1 MDGRFDSAPDLTQ
14 PGPAWRR
21 LHPTALVVESVD
33 SITTMVSLTLSLLVT
48 IRIIVRDFG
57 PWVWALLVLAAVAVL
72 VRPAII
78 WLNTRYRLDADG
90 LSFRSGLFFRKRRA
104 IGYDRIHAIS
114 ATTPWYM
121 RPFNVVRLTVASGGT
136 ADVDITLDAVP
147 VALQLE
153 LERLRQTATNQG
165 VPADVGMRD
174 AASISMPAVRG
185 DAATGKAGASAG
197 MAGGPAGMAGG
208 TTDSASGGST
218 GKESAAS
225 NRTNPILL
233 TPHALNPHTTEP
245 HTTEPHTGDSHTTG
259 LHAPNRPVFRASVRD
274 IILFATTDI
283 GVFAAALVVLGF
295 VQQLEDL
302 VPSHWVD
309 VATDSVG
316 GFVARGA
323 FAIAALALAVAAAL
337 LAVSIVT
344 SMLRFYG
351 FEVWRR
357 GDDLVVTRGLLTR
370 RTMTI
375 PVSRIQTITI
385 KQSLPRKALHLCS
398 AAVGLS
404 TSTAASGDAEAMMGT
419 NVLPVISDKR
429 VWDALRD
436 MLPEWDVR
444 EPEVIRTGR
453 GLERYYLI
461 TPAVLGT
468 LVTLVFLAAALVT
481 FPDLPAYANPWWWAV
496 AAGVVATVWWLACRW
511 LKART
516 EGYELRSDGT
526 GALDGKVSHARHT
539 PMRIAVTGAS
549 ALSERT
555 MFTRRSRVQ
564 SVRRTTTPWRMA
576 NGVEQV
582 SMPLFVMN
590 GQSELRFHAI
600 RSKHVAELA
609 EWAAPEV

>member
-1 MDGRFDSAPDLTQ
+1 MSGRLDSA
-14 PGPAWRR
+14 WCR
-21 LHPTALVVESVD
+21 LHPTALVVELVD
-33 SITTMVSLTLSLLVT
+33 SITTMVSLTLSLLVA

-57 PWVWALLVLAAVAVL
+57 PWVWALLALAAVAVL

-78 WLNTRYRLDADG
+78 WLSTRYRLDADG
-90 LSFRSGLFFRKRRA
+90 LSFRSGLFVRKRRA

-121 RPFNVVRLTVASGGT
+121 RPFGVVRLTVASGGS

-153 LERLRQTATNQG
+153 LERLRQTATNG
-165 VPADVGMRD
+165 E
-174 AASISMPAVRG
+174 
-185 DAATGKAGASAG
+185 T
-197 MAGGPAGMAGG
+197 
-208 TTDSASGGST
+208 ASGETIGS
-218 GKESAAS
+218 GSIAS
-225 NRTNPILL
+225 SIAET
-233 TPHALNPHTTEP
+233 HVSDAQ
-245 HTTEPHTGDSHTTG
+245 
-259 LHAPNRPVFRASVRD
+259 APNRPVFRASVRD
-274 IILFATTDI
+274 ILLFATTDI

-295 VQQLEDL
+295 MQQLEDL

-323 FAIAALALAVAAAL
+323 FAIVALALAVVATL

-344 SMLRFYG
+344 AMLRFYG

-357 GDDLVVTRGLLTR
+357 GDDLVVARGLFTR

-398 AAVGLS
+398 AEVGLS
-404 TSTAASGDAEAMMGT
+404 TNTAASGDADAMTGT

-444 EPEVIRTGR
+444 EPNVIRTGR
-453 GLERYYLI
+453 GLERYYLA
-461 TPAVLGT
+461 TPAVVGT

-496 AAGVVATVWWLACRW
+496 AAGVIATVWWLACRW

-516 EGYELRSDGT
+516 EGYELRFNGTSTPDG
-526 GALDGKVSHARHT
+526 AESHARHDPMRIT
-539 PMRIAVTGAS
+539 VSNALDSEVSHVRHDSMRIAVTGAS

-564 SVRRTTTPWRMA
+564 SVSRTTTPWRMA
-576 NGVEQV
+576 SGVEQL

-600 RSKHVAELA
+600 RGKHAAELA
-609 EWAAPEV
+609 EWAAPEA